1 MTMKLVF
8 ASDSFKGSLSSTRIG
23 ELLEVEAKHA
33 FPDATC
39 VTLPIADGG
48 EGTLAAI
55 QSVRPGSLVE
65 FVAHDGL
72 GNPCRGGFF
81 ACEDEAFVEAAFTC
95 GLADVRA
102 SERNPLRTTSFGV
115 GECIQA
121 ALDHGCNRITVG
133 LGGTCTNDGGMGCL
147 AALGVRFFDANNRE
161 LAGCGS
167 DLERVA
173 RIDVRGLDPRV
184 RGVAFTVMS
193 DVTNPLTGPYGAT
206 RVYGPQKGADAA
218 AVELLEMG
226 MLHFAGMVA
235 SLYPNANFATPGF
248 GAAGGLG
255 MALAVFLNARIC
267 SGIEELLRWMDF
279 DAIAIGADLIV
290 TGEGQLDAQSLNGK
304 AVGGI
309 AQHARQLGIPVAA
322 ICGTVA
328 IGADEARTLGLS
340 RVFETSTGQS
350 LEHALA
356 HAEENYLQAARKLF
370 ASLCIKREGPF

>member
-1 MTMKLVF
+1 MKFVF
-8 ASDSFKGSLSSTRIG
+8 ASDSFKGSLSSARIG
-23 ELLEVEAKHA
+23 ELLEAEAKRA

-55 QSVRPGSLVE
+55 RSVRPGSLVE
-65 FVAHDGL
+65 LAAHDGHM
-72 GNPCRGGFF
+72 NPCRGGFF
-81 ACEDEAFVEAAFTC
+81 SCGDEAFVEAASTC
-95 GLADVRA
+95 GLANVRT

-115 GECIQA
+115 GECIRA
-121 ALDHGCNRITVG
+121 ALDHGCSRITIG

-147 AALGVRFFDANNRE
+147 TVLGVRFLDANGRE
-161 LAGCGS
+161 LAGCGE
-167 DLERVA
+167 DLARVA
-173 RIDVRGLDPRV
+173 RIDTRGLDARV
-184 RGVAFTVMS
+184 REVAFTVMS

-206 RVYGPQKGADAA
+206 YVYGPQKGADAA
-218 AVELLEMG
+218 TVERLEVG

-235 SLYPNANFATPGF
+235 GLYPSANFATPGF

-279 DAIAIGADLIV
+279 DAVAAGADLIV

-304 AVGGI
+304 AVSGI
-309 AQHARQLGIPVAA
+309 AQHARQLDIPVAA

-328 IGADEARTLGLS
+328 IGADEARALGLS
-340 RVFETSTGQS
+340 RVFETSTNQT

-370 ASLCIKREGPF
+370 ASLCI